1 MASAPALGAGDREFE
16 SPRPDQYYLKFEV
29 VFVTSNSL
37 LNRLATGAIV
47 KSNVETLSP
56 TRVKISVEVAFEE
69 LSSHIADAYKKLASQ
84 INVPGF
90 RKGKVPA
97 AMIEQRVGRAA
108 VLDEAINSALPEFY
122 GQAAREHSLLVI
134 GRPVV
139 DIKEFKD
146 NEKLEFTVEV
156 SVRPEVTLP
165 DFSKITVTVDNA
177 EVTDADLNE
186 QIDELRARFGTLHT
200 VERATKSGDF
210 VTVDLTA
217 RINGEEVDGG
227 KANDISYEVGS
238 NRMIDGLD
246 EALVGMSAGDVKV
259 FTTQLVGQQEGETGD
274 VEIKLK
280 VVKER
285 ELPPVDDAFAKLASE
300 FDTIEELKKD
310 FTERLTRL
318 KNLEQ
323 GAQARDLLVE
333 KLLADLSIEV
343 PDDLVLEEVNSHLE
357 GEGRLEDAVH
367 RAEVDKEVRD
377 SIKSEFLLDSIVK
390 AEDVQIT
397 EIELTDYLVRMS
409 QRYGMGPE
417 QFAQELQKAGQITQ
431 VIAEVTRA
439 KALASVLGRI
449 SVEDKSGKKIVL
461 EDLRT
466 PQAAAAEASAE

>member
-1 MASAPALGAGDREFE
+1 M
-16 SPRPDQYYLKFEV
+16 
-29 VFVTSNSL
+29 
-37 LNRLATGAIV
+37 
-47 KSNVETLSP
+47 KSTVETLSP
-56 TRVKISVEVAFEE
+56 TRVKLSVEVAFEE
-69 LSSHIADAYKKLASQ
+69 LSPYIAEAFKKLASQ

-97 AMIEQRVGRAA
+97 AMVEQRVGRPAI
-108 VLDEAINSALPEFY
+108 LDEAINSALPEFY
-122 GQAAREHSLLVI
+122 GQAAREHALLVI

-146 NEKLEFTVEV
+146 NEKLDFTVEV
-156 SVRPEVTLP
+156 SIRPEVTLP
-165 DFSKITVTVDNA
+165 DFSKITITVDNA
-177 EVTDADLNE
+177 EVTDEALNE

-200 VERATKSGDF
+200 VERATKNGDF

-246 EALVGMSAGDVKV
+246 EALIGMSAGDTKT
-259 FTTQLVGQQEGETGD
+259 FTTQLVGQQDGEEGD
-274 VEIKLK
+274 VFIALK

-310 FTERLTRL
+310 FTERLLRL
-318 KNLEQ
+318 KKLEQ

-333 KLLADLSIEV
+333 KLLADLTIEV

-357 GEGRLEDAVH
+357 GEGRMEDAVH

-377 SIKSEFLLDSIVK
+377 GIKSEFLLDSIVK
-390 AEDVQIT
+390 TEDVQIT

-409 QRYGMGPE
+409 QRYGMAPE

-431 VIAEVTRA
+431 VVAEVTRA

-449 SVEDKSGKKIVL
+449 SVVDKSGAKIEL
-461 EDLRT
+461 EELRT
-466 PQAAAAEASAE
+466 PQAAAAEVSAE

>member
-1 MASAPALGAGDREFE
+1 M
-16 SPRPDQYYLKFEV
+16 
-29 VFVTSNSL
+29 
-37 LNRLATGAIV
+37 

-69 LSSHIADAYKKLASQ
+69 LSPYIAEAYKKLASQ

-97 AMIEQRVGRAA
+97 AMVEQRIGRPAI
-108 VLDEAINSALPEFY
+108 LDEAINAALPEFY
-122 GQAAREHSLLVI
+122 GQAAREHTLLVI

-146 NEKLEFTVEV
+146 NEKLDFTVEV

-165 DFSKITVTVDNA
+165 DFSKITITVDNA
-177 EVTDADLNE
+177 EVKDEDLNE

-217 RINGEEVDGG
+217 RIDGAEVDGG
-227 KANDISYEVGS
+227 KASDISYEVGS

-246 EALVGMSAGDVKV
+246 EALVGMSAGDEKT
-259 FTTQLVGQQEGETGD
+259 FTTQLVGQKDDEKGD
-274 VEIKLK
+274 VEIRLK

-300 FDTIEELKKD
+300 FDTIAELKAD
-310 FTERLTRL
+310 FTERLARI
-318 KNLEQ
+318 KKLEQ

-333 KLLADLSIEV
+333 KLLADLTIEV

-377 SIKSEFLLDSIVK
+377 GIKSEFLLDSIVK
-390 AEDVQIT
+390 TEDVQIT
-397 EIELTDYLVRMS
+397 EVELTDYLVRMS

-449 SVEDKSGKKIVL
+449 SVVDKSGAKIEL
-461 EDLRT
+461 EELR
-466 PQAAAAEASAE
+466 PLQSPAAPEVSAE

>member
-1 MASAPALGAGDREFE
+1 M
-16 SPRPDQYYLKFEV
+16 
-29 VFVTSNSL
+29 
-37 LNRLATGAIV
+37 
-47 KSNVETLSP
+47 KSTVETLSP
-56 TRVKISVEVAFEE
+56 TRVKLSVEVAFEE
-69 LSSHIADAYKKLASQ
+69 LSPYIADAFKKLASQ

-97 AMIEQRVGRAA
+97 AMVEQRVGRAA

-122 GQAAREHSLLVI
+122 GQAAREKELLVI

-156 SVRPEVTLP
+156 SIRPEVTLP
-165 DFSKITVTVDNA
+165 DFSKITITVDNA
-177 EVTDADLNE
+177 EVTDEALNE

-200 VERATKSGDF
+200 VERATQNGDF

-246 EALVGMSAGDVKV
+246 EALVGMSAGDTKT
-259 FTTQLVGQQEGETGD
+259 FTTQLVGQQEGENGD
-274 VEIKLK
+274 VFIALK

-310 FTERLTRL
+310 FTERLLRL
-318 KNLEQ
+318 KKLEQ

-333 KLLADLSIEV
+333 KLLGDLTIEV

-377 SIKSEFLLDSIVK
+377 GIKSEFLLDSIVK

-397 EIELTDYLVRMS
+397 EVELTDYLVRMS

-449 SVEDKSGKKIVL
+449 SVVDKSGAKIEL
-461 EDLRT
+461 EELRT